1 MKNKERIDFT
11 GTDIYI
17 GIDIHLKSWYVT
29 IMHGNVSKQISF
41 DSKAESIKAYL
52 DKNFPNGTYKAVYEA
67 GYFGYGAY
75 EKLTQL
81 GIETIVVN
89 PSDIPTTDKE
99 KVNKTDKSDSYKL
112 ALGLKSGY
120 LTSIY
125 IPNKQAQE
133 LRSLVRRREQL
144 IQNQTRVKNRI
155 KSLLRLNS
163 IDFPN
168 RFSKSGSHWSRAFI
182 TWLKEIEFK
191 TRAGK
196 LTLSS
201 IVREIEFVRQELLE
215 INRFIRDELS
225 KEEIAE
231 NYRKLQNI
239 PGIGKVGAA
248 VLQTEIIDI
257 KRFKTR
263 DEFISYI
270 GLCPTEQSSGE
281 SRKIGSLTRRCNRRV
296 RTILIEASWIAISQ
310 DPSLGDFYNKN
321 VVRIGKT
328 KAIVKVSRKLA
339 SRIRHI
345 LLTNEEYETGIA

>member
-1 MKNKERIDFT
+1 MKNKDRVDFA
-11 GTDIYI
+11 GKDIYI

-29 IMHGNVSKQISF
+29 ILHGNVSKHISF
-41 DSKAESIKAYL
+41 DSRAESIRSYL
-52 DKNFPNGTYKAVYEA
+52 DKHFPNGNYKAVYEA

-75 EKLTQL
+75 DKLTQL

-99 KVNKTDKSDSYKL
+99 KVNKTDKRDSHKL

-125 IPNKQAQE
+125 IPKQKDQE
-133 LRSLVRRREQL
+133 LRGLVRRREQL
-144 IQNQTRVKNRI
+144 IQTQTRVKNRI
-155 KSLLRLNS
+155 KSFLRLNS
-163 IDFPN
+163 IDYPN
-168 RFSKSGSHWSRAFI
+168 RFSKSGSYWSRAFI

-191 TRAGK
+191 TSAAK
-196 LTLSS
+196 QALSS
-201 IVREIEFVRQELLE
+201 IIREIEFVRAELLE
-215 INRFIRDELS
+215 ISRFIKEELS
-225 KEEIAE
+225 KDEIEE
-231 NYRKLQNI
+231 NYKKLQKI
-239 PGIGKVGAA
+239 PGIGKIGAA

-263 DEFISYI
+263 DEFISYV
-270 GLCPTEQSSGE
+270 GLCPTEKSSGE
-281 SRKIGSLTRRCNRRV
+281 SRKIGSLTRRCNRRI
-296 RTILIEASWIAISQ
+296 RTILIEASWVAISQ
-310 DPSLGDFYNKN
+310 DPSLGDYYNKN
-321 VVRIGKT
+321 IARVGKS